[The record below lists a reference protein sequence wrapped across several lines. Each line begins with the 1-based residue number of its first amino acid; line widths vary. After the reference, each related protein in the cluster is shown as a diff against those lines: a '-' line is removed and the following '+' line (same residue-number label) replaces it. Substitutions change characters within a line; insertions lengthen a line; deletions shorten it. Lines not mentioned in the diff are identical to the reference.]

1 MACYSCHCGH
11 GSELTIAMR
20 VTTVAPVRGGFHRH
34 GRTFAGKLR
43 YP

>member
-1 MACYSCHCGH
+1 MACYSCHCGG
-11 GSELTIAMR
+11 GSELAIATR
-20 VTTVAPVRGGFHRH
+20 ATTVAPVRGGLHRQ